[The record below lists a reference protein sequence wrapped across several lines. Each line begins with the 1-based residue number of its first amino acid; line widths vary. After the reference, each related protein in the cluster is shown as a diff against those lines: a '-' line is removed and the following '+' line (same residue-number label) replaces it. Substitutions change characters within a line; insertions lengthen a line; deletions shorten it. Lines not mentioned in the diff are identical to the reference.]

1 MTALTRPMETAAVVP
16 DGDFLLRV
24 ENLSTEFGDPEH
36 GAVQAVREV
45 SFTVRPGETLGLVG
59 ESGSGK
65 SVTMMSVLGLIR
77 YTGGRVV
84 AGEAWFDGRDLLQ
97 LPQRELRKIRGRQ
110 IGLIFQDPMTSLNP
124 VLTVG
129 YQIGE
134 ALRKHLD
141 LSRSAA
147 RQRAVELLDM
157 VRIPDPARRL
167 GNFPH
172 EMSGGMRQRVMIA
185 MALSCDPALLIA
197 DEPTTALDVTVQ
209 AQILDLI
216 GGLAREMDMGIVL
229 ISHDL
234 GVIAGL
240 ADRVAVMYAGSI
252 VETGPARQVFKH
264 TRHPYTLGL
273 LRSSPRI
280 DAPRT
285 RLLPAIGGTPP
296 DPATPPAGCPFHP
309 RCPFHYDQCLAER
322 PPLRTAPPTGALGH
336 RTACWVDLE
345 DGAVFA
351 DRDGEIR

>member
-1 MTALTRPMETAAVVP
+1 MTALTHSAAGAALLP
-16 DGDFLLRV
+16 DADFLLRV
-24 ENLSTEFGDPEH
+24 EHLSTEFRDAEH
-36 GAVQAVREV
+36 GALRAVRDV
-45 SFTVRPGETLGLVG
+45 SLTVRPGETLGLVG

-84 AGEAWFDGRDLLQ
+84 SGEAWFDGQDLLR
-97 LPQRELRKIRGRQ
+97 LSQRELRRIRGRR
-110 IGLIFQDPMTSLNP
+110 IGMIFQDPMTSLNP

-129 YQIGE
+129 YQISE
-134 ALRKHLD
+134 AVRKHLQ
-141 LSRSAA
+141 LSAGAA
-147 RQRAVELLDM
+147 RKRALELLDL
-157 VRIPDPARRL
+157 VRIPDARRRL
-167 GNFPH
+167 TSFPH

-296 DPATPPAGCPFHP
+296 DPAMPPAGCPFHP
-309 RCPFHYDQCLAER
+309 RCPFRYDQCLAEH

-351 DRDGEIR
+351 DRDGELR